1 VGRSD
6 WVAAAQWFTDLEHIQ
21 LLRQALCSWSR
32 AARRSVEVLNF
43 CNLAPVIPP
52 ARHPGASWKIAMAV
66 VGVVWLGS
74 VALWMLKELDNND

>member
-43 CNLAPVIPP
+43 CNLAPSYLLRAIQ
-52 ARHPGASWKIAMAV
+52 ALHGRSQ
-66 VGVVWLGS
+66 WL
-74 VALWMLKELDNND
+74 